1 MGKRLITQRRGRGS
15 PRFRSPSHRF
25 KGNIVYPPYRGVYKD
40 GIGGQII
47 DIVHDPIRSAP
58 LAKILLE
65 NFEEILLIAPEG
77 ARVGQWIE
85 IGENAN
91 PINGS
96 ILPIGNIP
104 EGTPV
109 YNIELRLGDG
119 GKMVRAGGTSAYIVS
134 HERELGVTNI
144 QMPSKKTVAVSSNSR
159 ATIGKI
165 AGGGRKEKP
174 LVHAG
179 QAWHAHKARNKPY
192 PIVAGNAMNAMDH
205 PHGGGRNPHSR
216 RPVKHNTPPGAKVGH
231 ISPARTGKGK
241 K

>member
-25 KGNIVYPPYRGVYKD
+25 MGNIVYPPNTGVYKE

-47 DIVHDPIRSAP
+47 DIIHDPIRSAP

-91 PINGS
+91 PNNGN
-96 ILPIGNIP
+96 ILPVGKIS
-104 EGTPV
+104 EGSFV
-109 YNIELRLGDG
+109 YNIEIRLGDG
-119 GKMVRAGGTSAYIVS
+119 GKIVRSAGTSASIIA
-134 HERELGVTNI
+134 HEQGSGITHI
-144 QMPSKKTVAVSSNSR
+144 QLPSKKTIAVNSNSR
-159 ATIGKI
+159 ASIGKI

-174 LVHAG
+174 FVHAG
-179 QAWHAHKARNKPY
+179 QAWYAHKAKNKLY
-192 PIVAGNAMNAMDH
+192 PTVGGNAMNAMDH

-216 RPVKHNTPPGAKVGH
+216 RPVKHDTPPGAKVGH
-231 ISPARTGKGK
+231 ISPKRTGKRK